1 MMVTG
6 IPFGMAIRSGWA
18 LWVGKTSSFKTH

>member
-6 IPFGMAIRSGWA
+6 ILCGMPIRSGWA